1 MDSLST
7 GRVADVLARLHRDAE
22 AADRQL
28 IEAYSSQGAT
38 QEQMIGQILEQ
49 EAKDLKALYGGLAGN
64 FLNVTPEF
72 GRFCYIAARA
82 CKATHIVEFG
92 TSMGISTIYLAAA
105 LRDNGGGTLI
115 GTELEP
121 AKAARARE
129 NLEAAGLDDLAEV
142 RVGDARETLKQ
153 VDGGL
158 DLVLLDGAFSLYLDV
173 LKLLEPRLKT
183 GALIV
188 GENAFEQASGYIQY
202 VRDPRNGYLSQ
213 PMAQDPGRGNE
224 LTVVTR

>member
-28 IEAYSSQGAT
+28 IETYSSQGAT

-82 CKATHIVEFG
+82 CKATHIVEF
-92 TSMGISTIYLAAA
+92 AAA

-129 NLEAAGLDDLAEV
+129 NLEAAGLDDLVEV

-173 LKLLEPRLKT
+173 L
-183 GALIV
+183 
-188 GENAFEQASGYIQY
+188 
-202 VRDPRNGYLSQ
+202 
-213 PMAQDPGRGNE
+213 
-224 LTVVTR
+224 